1 MMVSHRKKL
10 AIRDGV
16 LVGYARTSTVE
27 QAASL
32 TNQVKQL
39 QEAGATKIFREQVSS
54 VSQRDQLEAA
64 LEYVR
69 VGDTLIVSRLDRLPR
84 STKHLLEIVDR
95 LETKNV
101 ALRILDMGGEAVDTR
116 SAHGK
121 LILTILA
128 AMASWERALLLERQK
143 EGIAAAKKRGAY
155 QGRKPT
161 ARAKSNEII
170 KLKKSGKGVAEIC
183 AALSVSRASVYRIL
197 NHQTGATA

>member
-1 MMVSHRKKL
+1 MVSRRKTA

-16 LVGYARTSTVE
+16 VVGYARTSTVE
-27 QAASL
+27 QSASL

-39 QEAGATKIFREQVSS
+39 HDAGATKVFKEQVSS
-54 VSQRDQLEAA
+54 VAQRDELEAA

-69 VGDTLIVSRLDRLPR
+69 SGDTLIVCRLDRLAR

-95 LETKNV
+95 LEAKQV

-121 LILTILA
+121 LIITILG
-128 AMASWERALLLERQK
+128 AMAAWERALLLERQR

-161 ARAKSNEII
+161 ARAKSDEII
-170 KLKKSGKGVAEIC
+170 KLKKSGKGVAEIVG
-183 AALSVSRASVYRIL
+183 ALSVSRASVYRIL
-197 NHQTGATA
+197 NQQSGV

>member
-1 MMVSHRKKL
+1 MMISRRKK
-10 AIRDGV
+10 AAVPRDGV

-32 TNQVKQL
+32 ANQVKQL
-39 QEAGATKIFREQVSS
+39 HDAGATKVFKEQVSS
-54 VSQRDQLEAA
+54 VAQREQLEAV

-69 VGDTLIVSRLDRLPR
+69 AGDTLIVSRLDRLAR

-95 LETKNV
+95 LEAKNV

-121 LILTILA
+121 LIITILG
-128 AMASWERALLLERQK
+128 AMASWERALLLERQR
-143 EGIAAAKKRGAY
+143 EGIAAAKRRGAY
-155 QGRKPT
+155 KGRVPT
-161 ARAKSNEII
+161 ARAKTNEII

-183 AALSVSRASVYRIL
+183 CSLSVSRASVYRIL
-197 NHQTGATA
+197 NHQNMG

>member
-1 MMVSHRKKL
+1 MMVSRRKTP
-10 AIRDGV
+10 ARDGV
-16 LVGYARTSTVE
+16 LVGYARTSTTD

-32 TNQVKQL
+32 TNQIKQL
-39 QEAGATKIFREQVSS
+39 TEAGATKIFREQVSS
-54 VSQRDQLEAA
+54 VAQRDQLEAA

-69 VGDTLIVSRLDRLPR
+69 AGDTLIVSRLDRLAR